1 MNSAYSFWW
10 DVTNDWGLAFLKAQ
24 TWSKKVDIST
34 THSYQLLPQS
44 SGPSS
49 RSSPAGSAGSQ
60 ASGAFTKTHSRKQS
74 SFSALPLSSLP
85 SAPPRDTRHSMTT
98 MSHPFGLRDPLL
110 FRDSIV
116 YYIAVLLNFVLRF
129 TWSLKLSSH
138 LHTVAE
144 LESGV
149 FLMEA
154 LELIRRWMWVFFRVE
169 WEIVKKMQERELEQL
184 SLMQSVR
191 LRNSH
196 PGGHENIELFSFQ
209 EESGV
214 SPQPAEEQIAD

>member
-1 MNSAYSFWW
+1 
-10 DVTNDWGLAFLKAQ
+10 VTNDWGLTLLKTQ
-24 TWSKKVDIST
+24 SWSKGDISA
-34 THSYQLLPQS
+34 THSYQPLPHAAA
-44 SGPSS
+44 SS
-49 RSSPAGSAGSQ
+49 RSPFAGLASSQ
-60 ASGAFTKTHSRKQS
+60 VSVTFAKTHSRKQS
-74 SFSALPLSSLP
+74 SFSALPLSPLP
-85 SAPPRDTRHSMTT
+85 STPFPDAGPWTVAASNH
-98 MSHPFGLRDPLL
+98 FGLRSPLL

-169 WEIVKKMQERELEQL
+169 WEVVKKMHERELEQL
-184 SLMQSVR
+184 SFMQSVR
-191 LRNSH
+191 LGN
-196 PGGHENIELFSFQ
+196 GHSGRRENIDLFDFQ
-209 EESGV
+209 EEESL
-214 SPQPAEEQIAD
+214 SPQSTDGQVAD